1 MKKLENKIRE
11 VVTEFCIDEELIQYF
26 LKKNKIKYEEIVE
39 KTIEKIVIKKIED
52 RIYTAFKD
60 ERYDRGYAGK
70 KIHDFIDDIVD
81 DFIKEK
87 HGDVKVAIRE
97 ILDKKIKTIEISKID
112 IDCDFGGSLKI

>member
-60 ERYDRGYAGK
+60 ERYNRGYAGK

-81 DFIKEK
+81 DFIKQKREY
-87 HGDVKVAIRE
+87 VKVAIKE
-97 ILDKKIKTIEISKID
+97 ILDKKMNAIEISSMD
-112 IDCDFGGSLKI
+112 FDCDFTGRLKI

>member
-60 ERYDRGYAGK
+60 ERYNRGYAGK

-81 DFIKEK
+81 DFIKQKREY
-87 HGDVKVAIRE
+87 VKVAIEE
-97 ILDKKIKTIEISKID
+97 ILDKKMNAIEISSMD
-112 IDCDFGGSLKI
+112 FDCDFTGRLKI

>member
-60 ERYDRGYAGK
+60 ERYNRGYAGK
-70 KIHDFIDDIVD
+70 KIHDFFDDIVD
-81 DFIKEK
+81 DFIKQKREY
-87 HGDVKVAIRE
+87 VKVAIEE
-97 ILDKKIKTIEISKID
+97 ILDKKMNAIEISSMD
-112 IDCDFGGSLKI
+112 FDCDFTGRLKI